1 MRTLKNYFLI
11 IFTFFAAINVNA
23 QWTEDTDVNTLVV
36 DSEGGDMKALS
47 AIDGKTYVVFWE
59 SVAAPTNYELRLQI
73 LDVDGT
79 QLLGSN
85 GILVSDAIPMSTFT
99 VIWSIVTDNDGN
111 LYIGLTGTGGGEP
124 AFVFKLDDAGNHLWG
139 PNGTQVG
146 SGYSVTILPL
156 SNGETIVSWW
166 PGTEGLM
173 QKFDASGAA
182 IWGTTQSI
190 EEGGN
195 DTVPANIFELSDG
208 GYIMVFHS
216 LTFGINSILYG
227 QRYSVLGESQWA
239 NPTQLADYG
248 TVFNTTYDGLQDG
261 DVVYIGYKASPGNR
275 FDSFLQRLDADGTL
289 PWGINGSDF
298 DTNQTDYE
306 MDTKISYED
315 GSQYIWSAC
324 TYTNTNQSEK
334 GEYIQKFDKESGAR
348 MFTDQAKVIF
358 PIGSEKVHAGFLH
371 LDNDLP
377 LLLIKEGMD
386 NGVTPTSLHALKLD
400 ENGDFAWA
408 EETRP
413 MATYAANKSRIQ
425 FTKPVNSQNVA
436 VFIEDKGDGSKIY
449 AQNFTEEVL
458 SINDNYIENSIF
470 FINPVSNN
478 WEVKSNDIMESI
490 SIFNVLGQ
498 NVLRN
503 NNVSS
508 RKILIDTQVWKTGV
522 YVLEVVTQKGKV
534 TKRIIK
540 N

>member
-1 MRTLKNYFLI
+1 METLKNYLLI
-11 IFTFFAAINVNA
+11 LIAFFVSINVSA

-36 DSEGGDMKALS
+36 DSEGGDMQAIS

-59 SVAAPTNYELRLQI
+59 SVAAPVNYELRLQI

-79 QLLGSN
+79 QILGSN
-85 GILVSDAIPMSTFT
+85 GMLVSDAIPMSTYT
-99 VIWSIVTDNDGN
+99 VIWNIITDDEGN
-111 LYIGLTGTGGGEP
+111 LFIGVTGTGGGDP
-124 AFVFKLDDAGNHLWG
+124 AYVFKLDDEGNHLWDA
-139 PNGTQVG
+139 NGVNVG

-166 PGTEGLM
+166 PGSQGVM
-173 QKFDASGAA
+173 QKYDASGTSL
-182 IWGTTQSI
+182 WGATQPI
-190 EEGGN
+190 VEGGN

-261 DVVYIGYKASPGNR
+261 DVVYMGYKAGPGNR

-334 GEYIQKFDKESGAR
+334 GEYIQKFDKGTGAR

-358 PIGSEKVHAGFLH
+358 PIGSEKVHAGSLH

-377 LLLIKEGMD
+377 LILVKEGMD
-386 NGVTPTSLHALKLD
+386 NGATPTSLHALKLD

-425 FTKPVNSQNVA
+425 FTKPVNSQSVA

-449 AQNFTEEVL
+449 TQNFTEEVL
-458 SINDNYIENSIF
+458 SINDNDIGSSIF
-470 FINPVSNN
+470 FINPVSSN
-478 WEVKSNDIMESI
+478 WEVKSIDVIESI

-503 NNVSS
+503 ANVSS
-508 RKILIDTQVWKTGV
+508 KERLINTQDWITGV
-522 YVLEVVTQKGKV
+522 YILEVITEKGKI